1 MKRLIFVSQSRLCQ
15 NLLALIAKSFPK
27 KIDLTTLTDLNEL
40 NTLPSTKPINT
51 IIFDEH
57 AVDKVCPTVFLKPRF
72 KQAKKILI
80 HGSHAKIDK
89 EKLSRLGQVQTKA
102 KPLLPEEII
111 ALMTA

>member
-27 KIDLTTLTDLNEL
+27 KIDLITLTDLDEF

-57 AVDKVCPTVFLKPRF
+57 TLDKVCPPVFLKPRF
-72 KQAKKILI
+72 KQATKIFI
-80 HGSHAKIDK
+80 HGSNTKIDK
-89 EKLSRLGQVQTKA
+89 EKLSRLGLVQTKV
-102 KPLLPEEII
+102 KPFLPEEIVR
-111 ALMTA
+111 LMIS